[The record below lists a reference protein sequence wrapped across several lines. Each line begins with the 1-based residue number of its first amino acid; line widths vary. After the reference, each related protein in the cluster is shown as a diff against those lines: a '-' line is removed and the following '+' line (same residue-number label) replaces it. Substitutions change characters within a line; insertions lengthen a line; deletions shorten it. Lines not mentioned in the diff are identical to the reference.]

1 MLRYKYE
8 DAKSKYG
15 GSNFAKKGM
24 IRPNQFFMFSS
35 TYLRLF
41 LECVATDILFLS
53 AYPLIIMAMLDCRAD
68 HPSKSITTIHIRNIK
83 KRSTSSSVC
92 LW

>member
-1 MLRYKYE
+1 MKMRKVNMGVQILQ
-8 DAKSKYG
+8 
-15 GSNFAKKGM
+15 KKGM
-24 IRPNQFFMFSS
+24 IRPNQFFMFSF
-35 TYLRLF
+35 TYLRRF